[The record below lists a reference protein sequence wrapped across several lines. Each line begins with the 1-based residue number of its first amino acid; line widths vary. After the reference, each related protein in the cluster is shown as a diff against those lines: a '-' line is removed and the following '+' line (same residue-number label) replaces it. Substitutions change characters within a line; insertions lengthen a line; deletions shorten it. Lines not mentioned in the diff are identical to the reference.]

1 MSRVP
6 SIPCGRTPSRI
17 RVWTPFLPSRN
28 DDGTLSRSREIV
40 SFRERVCISFPSV
53 EASKPNPWSGCIADR
68 GTLNLARTGA
78 VSGLQWKPWLYATRL
93 FRFRYGCLSKVEFSS
108 NRREELKSWWDGSF
122 GMVDIQGVH
131 SNLYPSIGYVR
142 FSLSFA
148 RSLDFFFRTVFTV
161 AQPLQFS
168 RCCCKSSTA
177 ISSVRSRRGSDY
189 KLLSH

>member
-1 MSRVP
+1 
-6 SIPCGRTPSRI
+6 
-17 RVWTPFLPSRN
+17 
-28 DDGTLSRSREIV
+28 
-40 SFRERVCISFPSV
+40 
-53 EASKPNPWSGCIADR
+53 
-68 GTLNLARTGA
+68 
-78 VSGLQWKPWLYATRL
+78 
-93 FRFRYGCLSKVEFSS
+93 
-108 NRREELKSWWDGSF
+108 
-122 GMVDIQGVH
+122 MVDIQGVH

-142 FSLSFA
+142 FSLSLSLS

>member
-1 MSRVP
+1 MNACVSP
-6 SIPCGRTPSRI
+6 FHPSRRVNRI
-17 RVWTPFLPSRN
+17 RGV
-28 DDGTLSRSREIV
+28 DV
-40 SFRERVCISFPSV
+40 S
-53 EASKPNPWSGCIADR
+53 ADR

-108 NRREELKSWWDGSF
+108 NRREELKSWWDRSF